1 MKLLTFREGGATRA
15 GRLEGDEVVEL
26 DAADVGALLKAG
38 NPAQARETGRRHR
51 LTDLDL
57 APPVV
62 DTASKI
68 ICMGQNY
75 EAHLREQ
82 GLEVPKLPT
91 LFPKFPAT
99 LVGPRDDV
107 VLPRVSENADWEVEL
122 AFYIGRPL
130 RYASD
135 DEALAAIAGYTVLND
150 VSIRDWQFRTTQ
162 WMQGKCWERTTPV
175 GPWLV
180 TADEVADPNNLRLT
194 CEVDGQMMQDSNTSD
209 MVFKPHQI
217 AAYASTFIT
226 LQPGDLVATGTPSG
240 VGNARDPKVFLR
252 DGQVMKTAVEG
263 IGELVNRCVKER

>member
-1 MKLLTFREGGATRA
+1 MRLLTFRTGGGTRA

-26 DAADVGALLKAG
+26 DAPDVGALLQAG
-38 NPAQARETGRRHR
+38 NLDRAPETGRRHR
-51 LTDLDL
+51 LAGLDL

-62 DTASKI
+62 DRASKI

-82 GLEVPKLPT
+82 NLEVPKLPT

-99 LVGPRDDV
+99 LVGARDDV
-107 VLPRVSENADWEVEL
+107 VLPKVSENADWEVEL
-122 AFYIGRPL
+122 AFYIGRPI
-130 RYASD
+130 RHASD

-150 VSIRDWQFRTTQ
+150 VSIRDWQFRTSQ
-162 WMQGKCWERTTPV
+162 WMQGKCWERSTPV

-180 TADEVADPNNLRLT
+180 TPDELDDPTHLRLT
-194 CEVDGQMMQDSNTSD
+194 CEVDGQVMQDSNTSD

-217 AAYASTFIT
+217 AAYASSFIT
-226 LQPGDLVATGTPSG
+226 LEPGDLIATGTPSG
-240 VGNARDPKVFLR
+240 VGQHRKPAVYLQ